1 MQRLK
6 WASSDWCR
14 ELWKIKNFR
23 QFGGERIWSPFIS
36 PFFPVSNKVGHISP
50 WRWPPNHHGLNQM
63 VDYVP
68 LKTIVPEALR
78 SRHREKRGEKK
89 EGSENDCG
97 SAGGPML
104 MNRWCGRGKVKPVRV
119 GVSGTPCCVDRCAD
133 GRSSSPACSA
143 KPVACVQNA
152 LIYPSLFFVIFG
164 LAYGQPNC
172 VSLRKIT
179 SSPLCRICSPPCVL
193 RNNVAE
199 FCVTLGSMWQ
209 WCKNVKKEPNMGFC
223 SHCQGA

>member
-1 MQRLK
+1 MVLASQPSRPESDGRLHSTENHRPRGSPLPPSRK
-6 WASSDWCR
+6 KR
-14 ELWKIKNFR
+14 K
-23 QFGGERIWSPFIS
+23 GG
-36 PFFPVSNKVGHISP
+36 
-50 WRWPPNHHGLNQM
+50 
-63 VDYVP
+63 
-68 LKTIVPEALR
+68 
-78 SRHREKRGEKK
+78 KK

-164 LAYGQPNC
+164 LAHGQPNC

-179 SSPLCRICSPPCVL
+179 SSPLYRICSPPWVL

-209 WCKNVKKEPNMGFC
+209 WCKNVYKEPNMGFC
-223 SHCQGA
+223 SHCQGAKKATHSTIVLKTRAVTWRLLTSRMRTGSGR

>member
-1 MQRLK
+1 MAL
-6 WASSDWCR
+6 ASQPSWPESDGR
-14 ELWKIKNFR
+14 
-23 QFGGERIWSPFIS
+23 
-36 PFFPVSNKVGHISP
+36 
-50 WRWPPNHHGLNQM
+50 
-63 VDYVP
+63 
-68 LKTIVPEALR
+68 LR
-78 SRHREKRGEKK
+78 STENHRPRGSPLLPSRKEGRKK

-97 SAGGPML
+97 SVGGPML
-104 MNRWCGRGKVKPVRV
+104 MNRWCGRGKVKPIRV

-172 VSLRKIT
+172 VSPRKIRP
-179 SSPLCRICSPPCVL
+179 SPLYRICSPPCVL
-193 RNNVAE
+193 QNNVAE

-209 WCKNVKKEPNMGFC
+209 WCKNVEKEPNMVFC